1 MKATGS
7 YLLMLQK
14 YINWK
19 QKNAEIKDYAVCLGN
34 VSKDFIIN
42 NTKKNKIKRLFV
54 NFNPIDTKDILDN
67 HNCLMKKHIK

>member
-1 MKATGS
+1 M
-7 YLLMLQK
+7 
-14 YINWK
+14 
-19 QKNAEIKDYAVCLGN
+19 CLGN

-42 NTKKNKIKRLFV
+42 NMKKNKIKRLFV

>member
-42 NTKKNKIKRLFV
+42 N
-54 NFNPIDTKDILDN
+54 
-67 HNCLMKKHIK
+67 MKKTRLKDYLLILIPLILKIF